1 MGLQPLAFLAGVFAL
16 ACPAAL
22 AEGAKTADDAPIDGV
37 SLPDSSATRGRA
49 LQASN
54 PCAGFDRF
62 GHATTPCLNGG
73 LCTPSGDDGAGHRR
87 MQAQAFTCTCVGVRP
102 NAPYPRGTQ
111 PRGCPLTRVACR
123 VSAAPFILRSQQ
135 QLGLGALECPLA
147 RPISGQ
153 TAAS

>member
-37 SLPDSSATRGRA
+37 SLPDPPATRGRA

-54 PCAGFDRF
+54 PCAD
-62 GHATTPCLNGG
+62 HPCQNGG

-123 VSAAPFILRSQQ
+123 VSAAPFILRSRQ
-135 QLGLGALECPLA
+135 QLALGYRASVA
-147 RPISGQ
+147 HSANIGQ
-153 TAAS
+153 TA